1 MTVKLLVR
9 AVKKKYYKNCYFLL
23 TFAPYI
29 ATSSGFDFDN
39 NLTYIYDNFYI
50 YLNAKKIPFF
60 VKNL

>member
-1 MTVKLLVR
+1 MVN
-9 AVKKKYYKNCYFLL
+9 KKKYYKNCYFLL